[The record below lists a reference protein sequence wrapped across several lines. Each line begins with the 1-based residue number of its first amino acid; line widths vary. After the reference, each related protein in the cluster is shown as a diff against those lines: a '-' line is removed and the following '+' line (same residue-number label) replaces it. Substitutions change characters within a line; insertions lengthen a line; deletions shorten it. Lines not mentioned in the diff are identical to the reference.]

1 MDKENWFKRF
11 SNQKPLVVVS
21 NNESCTFEKLTIS
34 FNFGVQAPLHSP
46 YRTGKDTSIVREN
59 ISIPQK
65 QLFIT
70 DPVQRQ
76 IFLLEELEKLHKT
89 VVQSY
94 VEPVIRN
101 LALYSGFSTLWEG
114 SNTSDL
120 AQMEIQEKDTL
131 IKLVKS
137 GCAARL
143 VVNLD
148 IYKAISCGF
157 TKEEIV
163 TRVSDLCAICDE
175 LQEYNNFE
183 IALAMSMINYEP
195 ILILDNALLNF
206 NSNFDSRR
214 NYSFSRWTSDHL
226 SVENTSNEFDHLFQK
241 FHQDNIRYMQLMK
254 FQKISELIFFY
265 CKQKLSEID
274 IEG

>member
-21 NNESCTFEKLTIS
+21 NNESCTFEKLTIN
-34 FNFGVQAPLHSP
+34 FNFGVQAPLHCP
-46 YRTGKDTSIVREN
+46 YRAGKDTNILRKN

-101 LALYSGFSTLWEG
+101 LALYSGFSTLWER

-226 SVENTSNEFDHLFQK
+226 SVENTSNEFDQLFQK

-265 CKQKLSEID
+265 CQQKLSEID

>member
-1 MDKENWFKRF
+1 MDKENWFKCF
-11 SNQKPLVVVS
+11 SNQKPLAVVS
-21 NNESCTFEKLTIS
+21 NNESCTFEKLTIN
-34 FNFGVQAPLHSP
+34 FNFAAQAPLRCP
-46 YRTGKDTSIVREN
+46 YRAKKDASILRKN

-65 QLFIT
+65 QLIIT

-76 IFLLEELEKLHKT
+76 IFLVEELEKLHKT
-89 VVQSY
+89 VLQSY
-94 VEPVIRN
+94 IEPVIRN
-101 LALYSGFSTLWEG
+101 LALYSGFSTLWER

-120 AQMEIQEKDTL
+120 AQLEIHEKDTL

-148 IYKAISCGF
+148 IYKAVSCGF

-214 NYSFSRWTSDHL
+214 NYSFSRWTSDYL
-226 SVENTSNEFDHLFQK
+226 SVENTSNEFDQLFQK

-254 FQKISELIFFY
+254 FQKMSELIFFY
-265 CKQKLSEID
+265 CQQKLSEID